1 MKRYAFLFG
10 LLICGRATGDEP
22 RIEFN
27 RDIRPI
33 LSDNCFSCH
42 GPDEKT
48 RQGGLRLD
56 LSDAARGKLDSGK
69 IAIVPGKAL
78 ESEVIRRVLSTDAGE
93 QMPPADSGKKLTAT
107 QFEMLQR
114 WIAQGAEYQ
123 RHWSFV
129 APRRDAVKLPSSPAA
144 LSPID
149 TAILERLQREG
160 LALSPEAD
168 RQRLVRRV
176 TLDLT
181 GAPPSLDEIELFL
194 HDPSPDAY
202 ERLIDRLMASP
213 RYGERMTLDWLDAA
227 RYADTHGFNNDTT
240 RYMWRWRD
248 WTISA
253 FNANIPFD
261 RFVTEQLAGDLLP
274 KATLDQQVA
283 TGFNRNHVI
292 NSEGGIIPEEY
303 RVEYVA
309 DRVHTTATIFL
320 GLSMGCARC
329 HDHKFDPITNREY
342 YQFFAFFNQ
351 LNEQGEAGRVG
362 NAEPMIKAPTA
373 EQTERLARYQRDLTA
388 FDESLSQQMVQAE
401 TRIAE
406 WEPKLREATTS
417 ASAAPKPL
425 LRFALN
431 ERIGNDVANLCDTL
445 HRAHV
450 VGKAEWV
457 AGKLDGAIKLDG
469 NTHVEAGDLA
479 SFERTD
485 SFSWGGW
492 INVENKDGATVVS
505 RMDDAAGHRGFDLLL
520 TGGKLTAHLIHQWP
534 DNALHVATRTEVP
547 VNQWKH
553 VFATY
558 DGSSKGEGLKLYVD
572 GKLQEIDITHN
583 HLTDSTISSKTLRI
597 GRRTDGA
604 PFKGLIDDIRIY
616 DRCLPAD
623 EVMAVS
629 QFDSLQDLL
638 ALKNDERTAGQT
650 QSIVRSYLLRFDADF
665 KALTDRRIEMDKRK
679 SDLEKG
685 LPSAMVMLEMPQ
697 PRSTFILKRGQYDA
711 PGEQVQPGV
720 PASLPAFP
728 SGAPLNRLG
737 LAQWLLSPDHPLT
750 GRVAVN
756 RAWATFFGNGLVETV
771 EDFGSQGQWPS
782 HLELL
787 DWLAVEF
794 SGADGAVAANQRSR
808 PHWDVKRLHRS
819 IVESAT
825 YRQTSRVSPELY
837 ERDPANKLLARGP
850 RFRLPAETIR
860 DSALSAAGLLSDHL
874 GGPSVSPYQPA
885 GLWDDV
891 AVGADYE
898 GTVYRQDQGEG
909 LYRRS
914 MYTFWK
920 RTCPPPGLNAF
931 DAPEREVCTARRSR
945 TNTPLQALV
954 LLNDPTYLEAARKLA
969 ERAILNGGPTLESR
983 LTMAFQLALSRSPTD
998 TELQVLVKTHQ
1009 QRLDHYRKDLPGA
1022 KALVSV
1028 GESPREPSIEDAEL
1042 AAWTSVMSLI
1052 LNLDEA
1058 ITKG

>member
-1 MKRYAFLFG
+1 MKRYAFLFV
-10 LLICGRATGDEP
+10 LVFCGRAIGDEP
-22 RIEFN
+22 RVKFN

-48 RQGGLRLD
+48 RQAGLRLD
-56 LSDAARGKLDSGK
+56 LADAARAKLESGK
-69 IAIVPGKAL
+69 TAIAAGNVAG
-78 ESEVIRRVLSTDAGE
+78 SEMIRRILSTDSSE
-93 QMPPADSGKKLTAT
+93 QMPPADSGKKLSPA
-107 QFEMLQR
+107 QLESLKR

-129 APRRDAVKLPSSPAA
+129 TPRRDAVKMPSSAAA

-149 TAILERLQREG
+149 SAIIDRLQREG
-160 LALSPEAD
+160 LSLSPAAD
-168 RQRLVRRV
+168 RQRLIRRV

-181 GAPPSLDEIELFL
+181 GAPPSLDEVELFSA
-194 HDPSPDAY
+194 DQSPDAY
-202 ERLIDRLMASP
+202 ERLVDRLMSSP

-248 WTISA
+248 WTINA
-253 FNANIPFD
+253 FNANLPFD
-261 RFVTEQLAGDLLP
+261 QFVIDQLAGDLLFKP
-274 KATLDQQVA
+274 TLDQQIA

-362 NAEPMIKAPTA
+362 NAEPMIKAPTP
-373 EQTERLARYQRDLTA
+373 EQTERLARYQRELA
-388 FDESLSQQMVQAE
+388 SFDDALSQHMGQAE
-401 TRIAE
+401 TKIAE
-406 WEPKLREATTS
+406 WEPMLREAIMSVGT
-417 ASAAPKPL
+417 AQKPL

-431 ERIGNDVANLCDTL
+431 ERIGNDVANSCDTQ

-469 NTHVEAGDLA
+469 NTHVEAGDMA

-534 DNALHVATRTEVP
+534 DNALHVVTKTEVP
-547 VNQWKH
+547 VGQWKH

-558 DGSSKGEGLKLYVD
+558 NGSSKGEGLKLYVD
-572 GKLQEIDITHN
+572 GKLQDADITHN
-583 HLTDSTISSKTLRI
+583 HLTDTTVSNKTLRI

-604 PFKGLIDDIRIY
+604 PFKGLIDDVRIY
-616 DRCLPAD
+616 DRCLTAD
-623 EVMAVS
+623 EVLAVS

-638 ALKNDERTAGQT
+638 ALTSDERTAGQT
-650 QSIVRSYLLRFDADF
+650 QSIVRSYLLRFDREF
-665 KALTDRRIEMDKRK
+665 KALTDSRAELDKRK
-679 SDLEKG
+679 VDLEKAQ
-685 LPSAMVMLEMPQ
+685 PSAMVMQEMPQ

-750 GRVAVN
+750 SRVAVN

-782 HLELL
+782 HLDLL

-794 SGADGAVAANQRSR
+794 SGSDSHAPLSVAAR
-808 PHWDVKRLHRS
+808 PRWDVKRLHRS

-860 DSALSAAGLLSDHL
+860 DSALAAAGLLSDHL

-898 GTVYRQDQGEG
+898 GTVYRQDKGEG

-969 ERAILNGGPTLESR
+969 ERAIHTGGPTLETR
-983 LTMAFQLALSRSPTD
+983 LSTAFQLALSRKPTAI
-998 TELQVLVKTHQ
+998 ELQVLVKTYQ
-1009 QRLDHYRKDLPGA
+1009 QRLDRYRQDSAGA
-1022 KALVSV
+1022 KSLLSV
-1028 GESPREPSIEDAEL
+1028 GESPRDSAIDEAEL
-1042 AAWTSVMSLI
+1042 AAWTSVTSLI

-1058 ITKG
+1058 VTKG